1 MAGSDAPTRRG
12 HGGGSRRSG
21 SGSIS
26 RSEVGAGAGAEFASV
41 LAAEPRELPQHLG
54 PGSELNAA
62 ACHPTDELRPPCPSA
77 QSSSQ
82 VDPAY
87 ASPLADLEFEL
98 NLEVIRSAIGPA
110 NTFWMRT
117 RA

>member
-1 MAGSDAPTRRG
+1 
-12 HGGGSRRSG
+12 
-21 SGSIS
+21 
-26 RSEVGAGAGAEFASV
+26 
-41 LAAEPRELPQHLG
+41 
-54 PGSELNAA
+54 
-62 ACHPTDELRPPCPSA
+62 
-77 QSSSQ
+77 